1 MSLEELKSFENFIA
15 PTKIRVEVSDSVQLN
30 EAKQATVGKYTARRD
45 QPHFQGDEYHAHAEV
60 PGGYEVS
67 WGMSG
72 ARRHPN
78 KFPAQIPADARA
90 AVAKVLG
97 VKPNLLEGYRIL
109 DDTINEEVLLIEVSR
124 F

>member
-1 MSLEELKSFENFIA
+1 M
-15 PTKIRVEVSDSVQLN
+15 KIRVEVSDSVQLN

-109 DDTINEEVLLIEVSR
+109 DDTINEE
-124 F
+124 